1 MNSRLTTA
9 SFKGIGFRG
18 IYGTSWKQFAL
29 DLWKEINE
37 DNIFNGAAALAF
49 YLTLAIF
56 PAMIF
61 LLNLLPYLP
70 IPDQSDQIYGLLRQA
85 MPSDAASALTDT
97 VKGIVSEKRQ
107 GLLSFGALF
116 TLWAAMSG
124 MYAIMQQLNITYD
137 VVEGRNLVKVRLTA
151 LLLTVCFAACL
162 VGAFGLILVGDQIH
176 HFLAD
181 RLAYGAFFTFAFEVV
196 RWSIITLALSTAFAL
211 TYYFGPDVEQ
221 EFRFITPGSLMGVLV
236 LGAASLGFKFYVENF
251 GSYNA
256 TYGSIGAVI
265 VLMLW
270 LNIAGL
276 VILLGSEVNALVEHY
291 NPNGKVKGE
300 KVEGE
305 NGAAAHQDD
314 ETGRPPLPVQREE
327 HYDADRKNSA

>member
-1 MNSRLTTA
+1 MTA
-9 SFKGIGFRG
+9 GFKGISLRG
-18 IYGTSWKQFAL
+18 IYGTSWKQFGL
-29 DLWKEINE
+29 DLWKELNE
-37 DNIFNGAAALAF
+37 DNVFNGAAALAF

-56 PAMIF
+56 PALIF

-97 VKGIVSEKRQ
+97 VKGIVSQKRQ
-107 GLLSFGALF
+107 GLLSFGAIF

-137 VVEGRNLVKVRLTA
+137 VVEGRSLVKVRLTS
-151 LLLTVCFAACL
+151 LLLTVCFAGCL
-162 VGAFGLILVGDQIH
+162 VGAFTLILVGDQIH
-176 HFLAD
+176 GFLANH
-181 RLAYGAFFTFAFEVV
+181 LGYGSIFTALFEVL
-196 RWSIITLALSTAFAL
+196 RWSIIALALSTAFAL
-211 TYYFGPDVEQ
+211 TYYYGPDVKQ
-221 EFRFITPGSLMGVLV
+221 NFRFITPGSVMGVIV
-236 LGAASLGFKFYVENF
+236 LGAASLGFKVYVENF
-251 GSYNA
+251 ASYNA

-276 VILLGSEVNALVEHY
+276 VILFGSEVNALVEHY
-291 NPNGKVKGE
+291 SPYGKVKGE

-305 NGAAAHQDD
+305 NGSRAHRPD
-314 ETGRPPLPVQREE
+314 ETGRPPLPELREE
-327 HYDADRKNSA
+327 NYADRKNSA

>member
-1 MNSRLTTA
+1 MTA
-9 SFKGIGFRG
+9 GFKGINFKG

-70 IPDQSDQIYGLLRQA
+70 LPDQSDQIYSLLRQA

-107 GLLSFGALF
+107 GLLSFGAIF
-116 TLWAAMSG
+116 TLWAAMAG

-137 VVEGRNLVKVRLTA
+137 VVEGRSIVKVRATS

-162 VGAFGLILVGDQIH
+162 VGAFTLILVGDQLH
-176 HFLAD
+176 HYLAD
-181 RLAYGAFFTFAFEVV
+181 RFAFGTALTVLFEVV
-196 RWSIITLALSTAFAL
+196 RWSIIALSLSTAFAL
-211 TYYFGPDVEQ
+211 TYYFGPDVKQ
-221 EFRFITPGSLMGVLV
+221 KFRFISPGSVMGVLV

-291 NPNGKVKGE
+291 SPEGKVKGE

-305 NGAAAHQDD
+305 NGAAAHEDNAK
-314 ETGRPPLPVQREE
+314 GRPPLPEQREE
-327 HYDADRKNSA
+327 HYADRKKPA